1 MRRSL
6 IAFIL
11 LALCASSDAR
21 GTLSPRA
28 VSGGQDAGLPD
39 DLGQLYATLD
49 RADLGQYR
57 ELFAPASALAAIKQG
72 KPLPAGTVLTLV
84 VYSAKRDD
92 AGRPVED
99 AKGRYVKDELVAF
112 LVMRKQGADARKPP
126 GAANAAWRFQLFRA
140 DKRIDRNA
148 NPGSCAACHAKRRD
162 QDFVFTDDLME
173 SFAHDSPTR

>member
-28 VSGGQDAGLPD
+28 MTSGQDAGLPD

-92 AGRPVED
+92 AGHPIED
-99 AKGRYVKDELVAF
+99 AKGRYIKGITITTT
-112 LVMRKQGADARKPP
+112 MGP
-126 GAANAAWRFQLFRA
+126 GIHV
-140 DKRIDRNA
+140 D
-148 NPGSCAACHAKRRD
+148 
-162 QDFVFTDDLME
+162 
-173 SFAHDSPTR
+173 PTRTRDIAEAPVAEAATV